1 MQLTLLYLVY
11 FVLKETDIHLKG
23 QERKLVC
30 TAKKTKL
37 QDCLSIGSILLFQRQ
52 VQRQISKHRYS

>member
-1 MQLTLLYLVY
+1 MQLTILYLVY
-11 FVLKETDIHLKG
+11 FLLKETDIHLKG
-23 QERKLVC
+23 QERKLVY

>member
-1 MQLTLLYLVY
+1 MQLAILYLVY

-23 QERKLVC
+23 QERKLVY

-37 QDCLSIGSILLFQRQ
+37 QDYLSIGSILLFQRQ
-52 VQRQISKHRYS
+52 VRRQISKHRCS